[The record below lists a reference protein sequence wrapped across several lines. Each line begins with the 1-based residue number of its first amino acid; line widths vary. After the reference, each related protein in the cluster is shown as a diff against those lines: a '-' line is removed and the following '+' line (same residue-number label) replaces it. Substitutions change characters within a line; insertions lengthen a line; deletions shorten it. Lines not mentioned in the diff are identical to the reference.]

1 MKSQSTF
8 RLKVRQVEQS
18 CVFDLSSSNGQEISA
33 TLKYPEK
40 LTELHQNW
48 QQIYRRRYELQTRAR
63 VSNKSGS
70 GTPIRYDWDQE
81 LRVAETALLTEF
93 DYWLGQ
99 AELLEIRE
107 TIQQSIDSTSR
118 TLSRSGKEA
127 TRYMEVLLECSPIS
141 LARLPWET
149 WKLAPKN
156 VTLGDIRIVRTV
168 TTGIMPA
175 PAARIYRSRARILVI
190 LGDAPDLNSDHD
202 RQSLR
207 SLLPLVE
214 LEFIHCRLD
223 PQGDSQQRSTA
234 LKHRIATAIADV
246 RGWDGLVFA
255 GHSDESPGTGGKL
268 ELAPDVSLAIWEIE
282 APLAIAIQRGL
293 RLAIFNSCSGLQI
306 AEALIRQGL
315 SQVLVM
321 RELIQDQVAQTFLKQ
336 LCQQMA
342 RCHDVSTS
350 LQTVYQYF
358 LAEQISYPSAY
369 LVPSLFCHPDPQAAV
384 FQIEPSRLKRFW
396 QQWQPTRQEA
406 IAFGMLSLLSLT
418 TPIRD
423 LLLDTRYWVQAAYHQ
438 TAHPQVSSQ
447 MAPMTPVTVVAID
460 QASIERN
467 NIDSYKI
474 NPIDRS
480 YLAKL
485 VGRLQQL
492 NAKVIG
498 IDYLLDG
505 STQEDLPLSKT
516 IDSAI
521 QNQHWIVLATEQN
534 STGQPLRVNQKAVNS
549 AWILPGDTL
558 IEDWNLMRPA
568 NPNCQSRCPF
578 AYQLALAFT
587 LHKESE
593 HFLLGHHQ
601 SDNSISL
608 QDQISTYL
616 QQPENA
622 AIKLFQGFNFPA
634 GLTPILDFSLPPN
647 QVHQKIAAWDL
658 LERPIDDPMLRNLSR
673 QVVIIAAG
681 GYDQADD
688 NFSVPL
694 AIAFWRSR
702 SAQPTAHPLNVFSGG
717 EAHAYAVHHWL
728 SPHRVVRIPDLWLL
742 VVAVIGAKAT
752 SQWRRSQSLK
762 HRQRS
767 LLLSSSIPLLYGV
780 IGLQAYT
787 AAGILVPWFLPS
799 ILFWSYCLRD

>member
-1 MKSQSTF
+1 MKSQSSF

-18 CVFDLSSSNGQEISA
+18 CVFDLSSFNGREISA

-48 QQIYRRRYELQTRAR
+48 QQIYRRRYQLHTRAR
-63 VSNKSGS
+63 VSSKSGS

-81 LRVAETALLTEF
+81 LRFAETALLTEF

-107 TIQQSIDSTSR
+107 TIQQSMDSTLR
-118 TLSRSGKEA
+118 TLVRKGKEA
-127 TRYMEVLLECSPIS
+127 PHYVEVLLECSPIS

-156 VTLGDIRIVRTV
+156 VALGDFRIVRTV
-168 TTGIMPA
+168 TTGVMPA
-175 PAARIYRSRARILVI
+175 PAARIHRSRARILVI

-202 RQSLR
+202 RQALR

-223 PQGDSQQRSTA
+223 PPGDLQHRSTA

-268 ELAPDVSLAIWEIE
+268 ELAPDVSLAIWEID

-321 RELIQDQVAQTFLKQ
+321 REPIQDQVAQTFLKQ
-336 LCQQMA
+336 LCQQLA
-342 RCHDVSTS
+342 RCHDVSTA

-396 QQWQPTRQEA
+396 HQWQPTRREA
-406 IAFGMLSLLSLT
+406 IVFGILSFLSLT
-418 TPIRD
+418 TPVRD
-423 LLLDTRYWVQAAYHQ
+423 LLLDTRYWVQAAYRQPTHQ
-438 TAHPQVSSQ
+438 RILPQI
-447 MAPMTPVTVVAID
+447 PPVTVVAID

-485 VGRLQQL
+485 IGRLQQL

-521 QNQHWIVLATEQN
+521 KNQHWIVLATEQN
-534 STGQPLRVNQKAVNS
+534 STGQPLRVNKKSVNS

-568 NPNCQSRCPF
+568 NPDCQSRCPF

-587 LHKESE
+587 LHKESK

-601 SDNSISL
+601 SDNAISL
-608 QDQISTYL
+608 QHQISTYL

-622 AIKLFQGFNFPA
+622 ATKLFQGFNFPA
-634 GLTPILDFSLPPN
+634 GLTPILDFSLPPD
-647 QVHQKIAAWDL
+647 QVYQKIAAWDL
-658 LERPIDDPMLRNLSR
+658 LERPIDDPMLRNLS
-673 QVVIIAAG
+673 QQAVIIAAG

-694 AIAFWRSR
+694 AISFWRSY
-702 SAQPTAHPLNVFSGG
+702 SAQPTATQPNVFSGG

-728 SPHRVVRIPDLWLL
+728 SHHRVVRIPDLWLL
-742 VVAVIGAKAT
+742 AVAVVGAKAT
-752 SQWRRSQSLK
+752 NRWRRSQSLK

-767 LLLSSSIPLLYGV
+767 LLLSSSIPLIYGL
-780 IGLQAYT
+780 IGLQTYT
-787 AAGILVPWFLPS
+787 AVGILVPWFLPS
-799 ILFWSYCLRD
+799 LLFWSYLRD